1 MRRGLRVCSSKI
13 YMTDNTE
20 EEKIVVD
27 PVAPVVVVDEAA
39 DVVVA
44 TGKAPEKKSFNRGAS
59 RDSRRGGGG
68 RTGGRPRGNRPRD
81 ERRSEFAQKLIGIR
95 RVARV
100 MAGGR
105 RFNFSAA
112 LVLGDKK
119 GRVGVGLGKAA
130 DTALAIE
137 KATRAAK
144 RAMITINLSKNR
156 SILHNVAA
164 KFCASRVEIRPSP
177 GRGLVA
183 GSSVRTVLELGGVS
197 DVTAKL
203 LSRSKNPVN
212 NARAAIK
219 ALQQAGRPFSKGGS
233 SSDSENGKSVN
244 L

>member
-1 MRRGLRVCSSKI
+1 
-13 YMTDNTE
+13 MTDINPKNTTSDAVTKSQTSFSHGVADE
-20 EEKIVVD
+20 NTPEIKQDAVVET
-27 PVAPVVVVDEAA
+27 PVQA
-39 DVVVA
+39 
-44 TGKAPEKKSFNRGAS
+44 APEAHAPKAGFAGRGNR
-59 RDSRRGGGG
+59 DRRGG
-68 RTGGRPRGNRPRD
+68 RPGGRPGGRRGGD

-130 DTALAIE
+130 DTAQAIE

-144 RAMITINLSKNR
+144 RAMIQLNLTKNR
-156 SILHNVAA
+156 SIPHNIEA
-164 KFCASRVEIRPSP
+164 KFCASRVEIRPSA

-183 GSSVRTVLELGGVS
+183 GSSVRTVLELAGVS

-212 NARAAIK
+212 NARAAIE
-219 ALQQAGRPFSKGGS
+219 ALKKISIK
-233 SSDSENGKSVN
+233 
-244 L
+244 

>member
-1 MRRGLRVCSSKI
+1 
-13 YMTDNTE
+13 MTDINPKNTTRDAVTKSQTSFSHGVADE
-20 EEKIVVD
+20 NTPEIKQDAVVET
-27 PVAPVVVVDEAA
+27 PVQA
-39 DVVVA
+39 
-44 TGKAPEKKSFNRGAS
+44 APEAHAPKAGFAGRGNR
-59 RDSRRGGGG
+59 DRRGG
-68 RTGGRPRGNRPRD
+68 RPGGRPGQRRGGD

-130 DTALAIE
+130 DTAQAIE

-144 RAMITINLSKNR
+144 RAMIQLNLTKNR
-156 SILHNVAA
+156 SIPHNIEA
-164 KFCASRVEIRPSP
+164 KFCASRVEIRPSA

-183 GSSVRTVLELGGVS
+183 GSSVRTVLELAGVS

-212 NARAAIK
+212 NARAAIE
-219 ALQQAGRPFSKGGS
+219 ALKKVSMK
-233 SSDSENGKSVN
+233 
-244 L
+244 

>member
-1 MRRGLRVCSSKI
+1 MA
-13 YMTDNTE
+13 DDQTE
-20 EEKIVVD
+20 EIKSDVVAEA
-27 PVAPVVVVDEAA
+27 PAAAPVEDRAA
-39 DVVVA
+39 KPA
-44 TGKAPEKKSFNRGAS
+44 IAGTRGNR
-59 RDSRRGGGG
+59 DRRGGVGRGRPSRGG
-68 RTGGRPRGNRPRD
+68 RGGD

-130 DTALAIE
+130 DTAQAIE

-144 RAMITINLSKNR
+144 RAMITLNLTKNR
-156 SILHNVAA
+156 SLSHNVEA
-164 KFCASRVEIRPSP
+164 KYCASRIEIRPSP

-183 GSSVRTVLELGGVS
+183 GSSVRTVLELAGVS
-197 DVTAKL
+197 DVTAKI

-212 NARAAIK
+212 NARAAIE
-219 ALQQAGRPFSKGGS
+219 AL
-233 SSDSENGKSVN
+233 KSISITK
-244 L
+244 

>member
-1 MRRGLRVCSSKI
+1 MA
-13 YMTDNTE
+13 E
-20 EEKIVVD
+20 EEIIIEEGK
-27 PVAPVVVVDEAA
+27 P
-39 DVVVA
+39 DVVVEVPVSKLVA
-44 TGKAPEKKSFNRGAS
+44 ERPSRPAFGGGRGA
-59 RDSRRGGGG
+59 RDRRGGGQRGSG
-68 RTGGRPRGNRPRD
+68 RGGRPSRGGRGSD

-130 DTALAIE
+130 DTAQAIE

-144 RAMITINLSKNR
+144 RAMINVSLTKNR
-156 SILHNVAA
+156 SLPHNVEA
-164 KFCASRVEIRPSP
+164 KYCASRVEIRPSP

-183 GSSVRTVLELGGVS
+183 GSSVRAVLELAGIS

-203 LSRSKNPVN
+203 LSRSKNSVN
-212 NARAAIK
+212 NARAAIE
-219 ALQQAGRPFSKGGS
+219 AL
-233 SSDSENGKSVN
+233 KSISI
-244 L
+244 LK